1 MPPGPFTP
9 LSPPSARRYSP
20 PEPGALAVSALH
32 GLGLPQLKARLEAA
46 VLAATGRQLRTLRV
60 PLAGPQLRWATQPAG
75 GRLRREGP

>member
-1 MPPGPFTP
+1 M
-9 LSPPSARRYSP
+9 
-20 PEPGALAVSALH
+20 SALH